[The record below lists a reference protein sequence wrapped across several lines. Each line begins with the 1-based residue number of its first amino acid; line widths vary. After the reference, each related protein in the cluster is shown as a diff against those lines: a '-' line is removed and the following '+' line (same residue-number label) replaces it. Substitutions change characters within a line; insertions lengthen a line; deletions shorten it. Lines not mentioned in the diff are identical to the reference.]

1 MHFMSKSIFVKI
13 SNRGR
18 KTHWRQIKLNYPRYE
33 GNRAVTA
40 NTIQTLKV
48 PLQEINVNGHGEQ
61 IYI

>member
-40 NTIQTLKV
+40 NTIQ
-48 PLQEINVNGHGEQ
+48 EINVNGHGEQ